1 MSRVPAAALLAFL
14 GRRSSLL
21 PACLIALAAV
31 RIVSTYSVFGNTG
44 DEPAH
49 MACGLQYLA
58 QHVYRY
64 ETQHPPLARAM
75 VALGPYLD
83 GSRPMGNAHQDQ
95 EGVALIYGSGHPD
108 RYLLLMRLGILPFF
122 LLAGFVVFAW
132 AKRYFGASTAVIATG
147 LFTLIPPVL
156 AHATFA
162 TTDMPLTACLG
173 AAFVTLLVWAET
185 PSWKNALLLG
195 LTSALAALS
204 KFTSLGYLPAAALLA
219 LAAYL
224 AVERPGMKRLAALA
238 RERAPGFGLAVLTGA
253 VLVWA
258 AYFFSFGKVPGWN
271 VTLPA
276 PEFFDGIANA
286 MRHNSNGNP
295 AYLLGHVGTKGWWYF
310 FPVALA
316 VKTPVALLVLAAIGI
331 GVCLP
336 RGSATAHRQWVRLV
350 PLAFALAILLPA
362 MTSHVNIGLRH
373 VLPIY
378 ISLSIL
384 GAVGL
389 VWLLERGGTSQWA
402 PLAAGG
408 LVLWLIASGAVHHP
422 DYIPY
427 FNEFAGSHPENILVD
442 SDYDWGQDQK
452 RLAERLRELGA
463 REVSFGWFG
472 DNQSLWPALPPAK
485 KINPLEPA
493 EGWTAV
499 SPTLAKV
506 RQYGLDY
513 RYPNLKP
520 WFEYLQPRERVG
532 VLRLYYVAP
541 GSLRRQQ

>member
-1 MSRVPAAALLAFL
+1 VFLERRSLLLA
-14 GRRSSLL
+14 
-21 PACLIALAAV
+21 ACLIALAAV
-31 RIVSTYSVFGNTG
+31 RIVATYPVFGNTG
-44 DEPAH
+44 DEPGH

-64 ETQHPPLARAM
+64 ESQHPPLARAM
-75 VALGPYLD
+75 SALGPFLD
-83 GSRPMGNAHQDQ
+83 GARPLGIPNQDQ

-108 RYLLLMRLGILPFF
+108 RFLRLMRLGILPFF
-122 LLAGFVVFAW
+122 LLAGLVVYGW
-132 AKRYFGASTAVIATG
+132 TKRDFGGATAVIAAG

-173 AAFVTLLVWAET
+173 AAFVALLRWAGT
-185 PSWKNALLLG
+185 PSWKRALVLG
-195 LTSALAALS
+195 LTSALAALA

-219 LAAYL
+219 LMAYV
-224 AVERPGMKRLAALA
+224 AVERPGMKRLASLA
-238 RERAPGFGLAVLTGA
+238 RERAPSFGLAVLAGA

-258 AYFFSFGKVPGWN
+258 AYFFSFGRVPAWN

-276 PEFFDGIANA
+276 PEFFDGIASA
-286 MRHNSNGNP
+286 MHHNRVGNP
-295 AYLLGHVGTKGWWYF
+295 AYLLGQVGTRGWWYF

-316 VKTPVALLVLAAIGI
+316 VKTPVALLVLVVLGVAA
-331 GVCLP
+331 CW
-336 RGSATAHRQWVRLV
+336 RRRDAWVRLT
-350 PLAFALAILLPA
+350 PLAFGLGILLPA

-373 VLPIY
+373 ILPVY
-378 ISLSIL
+378 LSFSIL

-389 VWLLERGGTSQWA
+389 VWLVEWGVTKRWVTGV
-402 PLAAGG
+402 AAG
-408 LVLWLIASGAVHHP
+408 LVMWLVASGAAHHP

-427 FNEFAGSHPENILVD
+427 FNEFGGSHPEDILVD

-452 RLAERLRELGA
+452 RLAKRLRELGV
-463 REVSFGWFG
+463 REVGFGWFG
-472 DNQSLWPALPPAK
+472 DNQSLWPELPVTRK
-485 KINPLEPA
+485 VNPLEPA

-520 WFEYLQPRERVG
+520 WFEYLQPKERVG
-532 VLRLYYVAP
+532 TLRLYYVAS
-541 GSLRRQQ
+541 GSLRRQP